1 MVRWSLLDTDLA
13 AVVLPATAEG
23 AGGDGTGVSF
33 SGTFPHIETRPAVA
47 VQLEISQL
55 SEGGSPSVDH
65 VTITQSHSH
74 HMTVL
79 LSHSDHRAEQGL
91 LTQ

>member
-47 VQLEISQL
+47 VELEISQL
-55 SEGGSPSVDH
+55 SRGGSPSVDH
-65 VTITQSHSH
+65 GGE
-74 HMTVL
+74 TVL
-79 LSHSDHRAEQGL
+79 LSHSHHRAEQGL